1 MVRLAELTE
10 AMQASVTGA
19 PCQRF
24 DGNPWVAVDSLADRT
39 VAIVSSAGLALANE
53 RPFRGGENGYREIPH
68 NAPASDVMMSHISVN
83 YDRVGYQLDL
93 ELVLPRQRLNEL
105 ADENVIGNVADT
117 HYSFMGATDPAQM
130 EGRARELGRRMVE
143 RGVDTALLLPV

>member
-1 MVRLAELTE
+1 MVRLADLTE

-24 DGNPWVAVDSLADRT
+24 DGNPWVAIRSP
-39 VAIVSSAGLALANE
+39 SAPWPSCLVRGWRSQR
-53 RPFRGGENGYREIPH
+53 RPFRGGESGYREIPH

-93 ELVLPRQRLNEL
+93 EVVLPRQRLTEL
-105 ADENVIGNVADT
+105 AEENVIGNV
-117 HYSFMGATDPAQM
+117 TDAM
-130 EGRARELGRRMVE
+130 LVYGC
-143 RGVDTALLLPV
+143 D

>member
-1 MVRLAELTE
+1 MVRLADLTE

-53 RPFRGGENGYREIPH
+53 RPFRGGESGYREIPH

-83 YDRVGYQLDL
+83 YDRTGFQDDVNVVFPID
-93 ELVLPRQRLNEL
+93 RLTEM
-105 ADENVIGNVADT
+105 ASRGEIGSVADF
-117 HYSFMGATDPAQM
+117 HYSFMGATDPVEM
-130 EGRARELGRRMVE
+130 EPAAKEIARFLKEDAVNAVVLV
-143 RGVDTALLLPV
+143 PV